1 MQRVAAATSPF
12 VVLLVLPFGMRVAL
26 TGGSALLNASVL
38 VGICSIL
45 LLLSA
50 IWLSRTFFD
59 RRTQWTSVG
68 AVVLIYAGWLWQRI
82 AYLRLI
88 PDRFLKYG
96 YFLTA
101 PGKSARFFV
110 LELPFETIAS
120 LMVIGYVTACVF
132 AWRSG
137 ARWSLISLTVWWL
150 TALLIFGMPSLDLYL
165 QGDAAIFI

>member
-12 VVLLVLPFGMRVAL
+12 VVLLILLFGMRVAL
-26 TGGSALLNASVL
+26 AGASALLNASAL

-50 IWLSRTFFD
+50 IWLSRMFFD
-59 RRTQWTSVG
+59 RRTRLTSVG
-68 AVVLIYAGWLWQRI
+68 AILLIYAGWLWQRI

-88 PDRFLKYG
+88 PNRFLKYG

-101 PGKSARFFV
+101 PGKSARFVV
-110 LELPFETIAS
+110 LELPFETIAC
-120 LMVIGYVTACVF
+120 LMVIGYVAACVF
-132 AWRSG
+132 AWRAG
-137 ARWSLISLTVWWL
+137 ARWSLISLTAWWL
-150 TALLIFGMPSLDLYL
+150 TALLIFGLPSLDLYL